1 MSAQKRFDATNSL
14 NVPLVQAF
22 ELRDAPFPQVLPPR
36 DMYELPHLTAVASMT
51 EFAFQHNMFYAV
63 IGAVGC
69 GKSSALQYSCARL
82 AQRQGYV
89 VSIIGGIWSFT
100 EFLRQVLA
108 ALAIDFRPYQPSV
121 MVRLIQERLLGIQG
135 DGKKCIL
142 VIDEA
147 HLLRSDVFA
156 QIHILAQHPEARKS
170 LFSLML
176 CGQEELAEKLS
187 TPQSRPLMSRI
198 AEGYYVPP
206 ITRGDF
212 DGYIGHHMRLA
223 GAKHD
228 VFESHGA
235 RCALAD
241 EQRQPPVGG
250 EQCALRAP
258 VCGKQGHADREHRMR
273 QTFAKGALGRFR
285 PDDCR
290 PAADGRGWRTML
302 TKTILKPPLAAGLC
316 RCLRKEGFL
325 DFLDDETVSTIAESL
340 ADAVIPIVDGLHE
353 DHQDSPPNWADPN
366 RACALY
372 DEKVIELYLASWEED
387 SAWTRHSMICSM
399 AARLLRMGNIS
410 FNPSVVEER
419 KTRILALAFPDVPF

>member
-1 MSAQKRFDATNSL
+1 MSAQKQFDATNSL

-22 ELRDAPFPQVLPPR
+22 ELRDAPFPQVLPPQ

-89 VSIIGGIWSFT
+89 VNIVGGIWSFT

-142 VIDEA
+142 IIDEA

-206 ITRGDF
+206 ITRSDF

-228 VFESHGA
+228 VFEPMALDALWQTSNANLRSAGNNALSALQYAANKGMRTVNTECVRRSQRALWGDFAQMTVAQRQMAEDGA
-235 RCALAD
+235 RC
-241 EQRQPPVGG
+241 
-250 EQCALRAP
+250 
-258 VCGKQGHADREHRMR
+258 
-273 QTFAKGALGRFR
+273 
-285 PDDCR
+285 
-290 PAADGRGWRTML
+290 
-302 TKTILKPPLAAGLC
+302 
-316 RCLRKEGFL
+316 
-325 DFLDDETVSTIAESL
+325 
-340 ADAVIPIVDGLHE
+340 
-353 DHQDSPPNWADPN
+353 
-366 RACALY
+366 
-372 DEKVIELYLASWEED
+372 
-387 SAWTRHSMICSM
+387 
-399 AARLLRMGNIS
+399 
-410 FNPSVVEER
+410 
-419 KTRILALAFPDVPF
+419 